1 MKNRLEIVLAI
12 LLVGMTACGGG
23 SSSGPI
29 TTSPSPTSGSGS
41 SFSFRLDGNQVTAT
55 NVTAALANGILTI
68 AGGNTSSNTT
78 LSFAI
83 TPTSAGVGTYTLGPL
98 SPANALLLVGNPAQG
113 WNAAVG
119 IG

>member
-1 MKNRLEIVLAI
+1 MPLAMSVETSASTRAQRTHRGRGI
-12 LLVGMTACGGG
+12 MITTRTLLSTTLMLGALLVGVTACGGGG

-55 NVTAALANGILTI
+55 NVTAALTNGILTI

-83 TPTSAGVGTYTLGPL
+83 TPTSAGV
-98 SPANALLLVGNPAQG
+98 
-113 WNAAVG
+113 
-119 IG
+119 